1 MEVQFPSMH
10 TQLRRRPVLPFG
22 VATIALT
29 LARCED
35 SGGNNGTGS
44 SPTITAPGV
53 VGPNDP
59 SPLGDNQ
66 PTLTVT
72 NATVSTGAAPTYS
85 FQVATDQGF
94 SSAVAQASGIAQG
107 SGQTSW
113 EVTQALEAGAYFWRA
128 RAEASGTSGPYSAI
142 AQFSILG
149 TQPGPGETL
158 VVFDD
163 LTDGS
168 TLATDREG
176 GTLTAQGWRVNG
188 NADFLRYE
196 VPPLDNGYVQWQNLG
211 LTPQGANDASHMLFG
226 MWDPTAG
233 AYRQNAFRVHVQKLW
248 GPTHNPPFL
257 RFRWI
262 SQGREE
268 EAESNFTN
276 WNPAQLYTWRVDWGP
291 SSSGGAFT
299 AKVLLDGVEIMSL
312 RYGHAY
318 QPDTQWIELG
328 VQERHESVID
338 AIYRNFMVVRR

>member
-1 MEVQFPSMH
+1 MR
-10 TQLRRRPVLPFG
+10 TQLRRRATLPLG
-22 VATIALT
+22 VTTLALT

-35 SGGNNGTGS
+35 SGDNGGAGS
-44 SPTITAPGV
+44 SVTITAPGV
-53 VGPNDP
+53 VGPNNP
-59 SPLGDNQ
+59 SPIGDNQ

-72 NATVSTGAAPTYS
+72 NASVSTGAMPTYS

-94 SSAVAQASGIAQG
+94 SSTVAQASGIAQG

-113 EVTQALEAGAYFWRA
+113 EVTQPLGEGAYFWRA
-128 RAEASGTSGPYSAI
+128 RAEVSGTAGPYSQV
-142 AQFSILG
+142 AQFAILG

-158 VVFDD
+158 LVFDD

-168 TLATDREG
+168 TIATDREG
-176 GTLTAQGWRVNG
+176 GTFTAQGWRVNG
-188 NADFLRYE
+188 NRDFLRYE
-196 VPPLDNGYVQWQNLG
+196 VPPVDNGYVQWQNLG

-248 GPTHNPPFL
+248 GPTHNPPFI

-268 EAESNFTN
+268 EAGFNFTN
-276 WNPAQLYTWRVDWGP
+276 WNPTQVYTWRVDWGP
-291 SSSGGAFT
+291 DGGAFA

-328 VQERHESVID
+328 VAERHESVID
-338 AIYRNFMVVRR
+338 AIYRNFTVVRR